1 MVGFPYPVLDSRL
14 KPAGKT
20 SGRDYGNDWVHETK
34 RMADAG
40 YYKKEDAGDF
50 GNYGR
55 GNPAPTDIRQ
65 IT

>member
-1 MVGFPYPVLDSRL
+1 MPDSRL

-40 YYKKEDAGDF
+40 NYKKEDAGTMEEKSETTGIYLD
-50 GNYGR
+50 R
-55 GNPAPTDIRQ
+55 I
-65 IT
+65 